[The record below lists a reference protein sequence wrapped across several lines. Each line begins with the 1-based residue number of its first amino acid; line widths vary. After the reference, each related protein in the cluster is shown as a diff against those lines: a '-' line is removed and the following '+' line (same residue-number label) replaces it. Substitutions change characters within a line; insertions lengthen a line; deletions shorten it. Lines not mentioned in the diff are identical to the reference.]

1 MRNHGS
7 SIPYLDSMNYLDM
20 ANDLK
25 LFIENI
31 VKKKDKCDF
40 ITLMGHSM
48 GNLIYFCFFLY

>member
-7 SIPYLDSMNYLDM
+7 SFPYLDSMNYLDM

-25 LFIENI
+25 LFIENV
-31 VKKKDKCDF
+31 VKQKDKCDF

-48 GNLIYFCFFLY
+48 GKLKHKKKLS